1 MKRYEL
7 SRQKNIR
14 DLGGLVGYNGLTIK
28 YGRIYRGGSLH
39 KVNEDD
45 VKVIDSF
52 HLTDIVD
59 FRGEDEFIYQPDYP
73 FNGVTRHSF
82 PAIEEIIK
90 KEDRKKD
97 DGNLLW
103 FVGDHTSGFEH
114 MKIQYANLV
123 KMEKSLNAYR
133 NLFRLLEQDNKV
145 IYYHC
150 SQGKDR
156 AGLASYFI
164 ESVLG
169 VSEED
174 KIKDYLLSNEAME
187 KRVDVIIEELKEKSF
202 FDETY
207 RQSLL
212 DVFAAKLDY
221 LNSALSVIN
230 ELHGGLDNFL
240 RNVLFIDVTKMR
252 EMYLE

>member
-14 DLGGLVGYNGLTIK
+14 DLGGMVGYNGKTIK
-28 YGRIYRGGSLH
+28 YGRIFRGGALH
-39 KVNEDD
+39 RVNEDD
-45 VKVIDSF
+45 VKIIDSF

-59 FRGEDEFIYQPDYP
+59 FRGEDEFIYQPDYD

-82 PAIEEIIK
+82 PAIEEIVN
-90 KEDRKKD
+90 KEDRHKD

-103 FVGDHTSGFEH
+103 FVGDHTSGYEH

-123 KMEKSLNAYR
+123 KMEKSLKAYR

-187 KRVDVIIEELKEKSF
+187 KRVDHLLEEMKDKPF
-202 FDETY
+202 YNETY

-212 DVFAAKLDY
+212 DVFSVKLDY
-221 LNSALSVIN
+221 LNSALKVIN